1 MQHRFFQQDRKL
13 EFLAY
18 LCKYKCKLVGLCDG
32 KKSTLEKRI
41 TMRIMP
47 FRLFV
52 IVILSFGLAGCQTE
66 LYSNLNEREAND
78 MLSVLANGGIPAKKN
93 FTKKQNFVLYV
104 DESDMSDAIQ
114 LLNRLG
120 YPRDTYTD
128 MGQVFQK
135 DGLISS
141 PLEERARYVYA
152 VSQDLSDT
160 LSRVDGVIDAK
171 VHVVLPE
178 TDVTG
183 NIIKPPSASVFIKHQ
198 SQYNLQPFLPKI
210 KLLVNKSI
218 EGIDYQD
225 ISIALFPSEISS
237 MNDRTAWSNVIGIK
251 VHPSSK
257 GRLVMILGLFLA
269 LIIASLAGNIALSRR
284 DSRPGNSRR
293 PLGSQPRQ
301 DQNAEPKKP
310 ATASA

>member
-1 MQHRFFQQDRKL
+1 MKKP
-13 EFLAY
+13 FLN
-18 LCKYKCKLVGLCDG
+18 
-32 KKSTLEKRI
+32 
-41 TMRIMP
+41 
-47 FRLFV
+47 V
-52 IVILSFGLAGCQTE
+52 IVVLLLFGLAGCDTE
-66 LYSNLNEREAND
+66 LYSNLTEREANE
-78 MLSVLANGGIPAKKN
+78 MLSVLAKNGILVTKA
-93 FTKKQNFVLYV
+93 FTKKREFVLTV
-104 DESDMSDAIQ
+104 DQSNMADAIQ
-114 LLNRLG
+114 VLNNLG

-128 MGQVFQK
+128 MGTVFQK

-198 SQYNLQPFLPKI
+198 ANFNLQPFMPKI

-225 ISIALFPSEISS
+225 ISIALFPSDTAISE
-237 MNDRTAWSNVIGIK
+237 RPVWANVLGIK
-251 VHPSSK
+251 VDPSSK
-257 GRLVMILGLFLA
+257 GRLVIILGLLFALA
-269 LIIASLAGNIALSRR
+269 VISLFVSFALSKR
-284 DSRPGNSRR
+284 DKSKTRTTMPRDR
-293 PLGSQPRQ
+293 QASQ
-301 DQNAEPKKP
+301 QNPSQKSGVREAKESQ
-310 ATASA
+310 SA

>member
-1 MQHRFFQQDRKL
+1 MKILRRKL
-13 EFLAY
+13 L
-18 LCKYKCKLVGLCDG
+18 
-32 KKSTLEKRI
+32 TL
-41 TMRIMP
+41 
-47 FRLFV
+47 LF
-52 IVILSFGLAGCQTE
+52 IAFSLAGCDAE
-66 LYSNLNEREAND
+66 LYSNLEEREANE
-78 MLSVLANGGIPAKKN
+78 MLSVLAKNGIAAEKT
-93 FTKKQNFVLYV
+93 FSKKQNFQLIV
-104 DESDMSDAIQ
+104 DESDMADSIQ

-141 PLEERARYVYA
+141 PLEERARYIYA
-152 VSQDLSDT
+152 VSQDLGDT

-183 NIIKPPSASVFIKHQ
+183 DVVKPPSASVFIKHQ
-198 SQYNLQPFLPKI
+198 SEFNLQPFVPKI

-225 ISIALFPSEISS
+225 ISIALFPSEMNSIADRNQWSS
-237 MNDRTAWSNVIGIK
+237 FIGIK

-257 GRLVMILGLFLA
+257 GRLVMIFSL
-269 LIIASLAGNIALSRR
+269 LIVLVLASLFVNIALSKRNSPKPTVTSGAGGRGRR
-284 DSRPGNSRR
+284 DS
-293 PLGSQPRQ
+293 SQQPQ
-301 DQNAEPKKP
+301 QQT
-310 ATASA
+310 ATARA